1 MNTISKEA
9 RETIEIWRKEI
20 HMETATELFNGLDS
34 VDTIMYGVTSDL
46 YVDITGNTTFR
57 DIHANICEANF
68 PGLDWDWTD
77 MLPFWNIDD
86 IEYAI
91 DQYYVELEGY
101 CEETV

>member
-1 MNTISKEA
+1 MTQIGAKVMKNKL
-9 RETIEIWRKEI
+9 
-20 HMETATELFNGLDS
+20 ELFNGLDS

-46 YVDITGNTTFR
+46 YVEITGNTTFR

-77 MLPFWNIDD
+77 MLPFWNIND

-101 CEETV
+101 CEETT